1 MSARSLVTH
10 HTLCGCFLLVGSVS
24 QATREK
30 AELAAKLSQL
40 GAGGQ
45 ASPALSPGGGGGSG
59 SGGGGSGGG
68 GGSDMG
74 RRFEE
79 LREE

>member
-10 HTLCGCFLLVGSVS
+10 HTLLGVSLVGFTP

-30 AELAAKLSQL
+30 AELAAKLSQI
-40 GAGGQ
+40 GAGSQ
-45 ASPALSPGGGGGSG
+45 ASPTLSPGGGG
-59 SGGGGSGGG
+59 GGG